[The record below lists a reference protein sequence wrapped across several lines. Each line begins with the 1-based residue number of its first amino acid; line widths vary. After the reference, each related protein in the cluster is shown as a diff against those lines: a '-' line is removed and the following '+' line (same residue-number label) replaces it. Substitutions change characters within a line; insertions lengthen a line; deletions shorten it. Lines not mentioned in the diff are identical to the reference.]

1 MKSISF
7 KNFRRF
13 TDFPEFKFGDITILV
28 GGNNAGK
35 STLQKALLLVFDNL
49 KTLKK
54 KTSKFNIF
62 DDGFETPQF
71 RFDANEFHDLNLGTF
86 GRSLFTGSKEQ
97 KMEFTL
103 QIDNFPIRIIIEP
116 DANGEDLPVAKV
128 ALIEVKD
135 IKRHILYTFNFNTKR
150 MRIEFEQIKGNGSP
164 EFDKIQARIEELR
177 EELAHEDDAFEAAIA
192 NQELEK
198 LLKVRNAFVH
208 NVQEESATAEADI
221 NNYLGIKGER
231 RITNGALPGY
241 IENIEAYTSTIGI
254 KSTPVKGLLDEDED
268 EEKGYDTSE
277 EEVWN
282 NSEDDRANE
291 QILADKRSVILES
304 AAALESE
311 LRRPHVYYIQAHGVS
326 QKMLY
331 TIDDKNDFMAQAI
344 HEYARR
350 GVVHGSFTDTFIR
363 KWMSEFGIGTD
374 YEIKSIGGE
383 GYTFSVITPNGK
395 MNLADMGMGTNQLMV
410 LLLSLATIMFEEGH
424 HGKDGGKSFVPKFI
438 IIEEPEQNLHPR
450 LQSKLADLISEV
462 AMDDSYKFLIE
473 THSEYLIR
481 RTQVLVAEMNLEN
494 EDELEKQNPF
504 RVYYF
509 PANGMPYNMKYLP
522 TGRFENKFGEGF
534 FDEASTAALTISK
547 LERRKK
553 NG

>member
-177 EELAHEDDAFEAAIA
+177 EELAHEDDAFEAAMA

-254 KSTPVKGLLDEDED
+254 KSTPVKGLLDED

>member
-13 TDFPEFKFGDITILV
+13 ADFPEFKFGDITILV

-54 KTSKFNIF
+54 KASKFNIF

-97 KMEFTL
+97 EMEFSL

-135 IKRHILYTFNFNTKR
+135 IKRHILYTFNFNTRR
-150 MRIEFEQIKGNGSP
+150 MRVEFEQIKGNGSP

-177 EELAHEDDAFEAAIA
+177 EKLAHEDDAFEAAMA

-198 LLKVRNAFVH
+198 LLKVRKAFVH

-254 KSTPVKGLLDEDED
+254 KSTPIKGLLDEDDEPESDTPEED
-268 EEKGYDTSE
+268 
-277 EEVWN
+277 VWN

-291 QILADKRSVILES
+291 QILADKKSLILES

-424 HGKDGGKSFVPKFI
+424 HGKDGGKSYVPKFI

-481 RTQVLVAEMNLEN
+481 RTQVLVAEMNIEN

-504 RVYYF
+504 KVYYF
-509 PANGMPYNMKYLP
+509 PANDMPYDMKYLP

>member
-54 KTSKFNIF
+54 KASKFNIF

-103 QIDNFPIRIIIEP
+103 QIDNFPIRIKIEP

-150 MRIEFEQIKGNGSP
+150 MRVEFEKIKGNGSP

-177 EELAHEDDAFEAAIA
+177 DNLAHEDDAFEAAMA

-208 NVQEESATAEADI
+208 NVQEESAMAEADI

-231 RITNGALPGY
+231 RITIGALPGY
-241 IENIEAYTSTIGI
+241 IENFEAYTSTIGI
-254 KSTPVKGLLDEDED
+254 KSTPVKGLLDEDE
-268 EEKGYDTSE
+268 EKEYDTSE
-277 EEVWN
+277 EKVWN

-291 QILADKRSVILES
+291 QILADKRSLILES

-311 LRRPHVYYIQAHGVS
+311 LRCPHVYYIQAHGVS

-350 GVVHGSFTDTFIR
+350 GVIHGSFTDTFIR

-424 HGKDGGKSFVPKFI
+424 HGKDGGRSYVPKFI

-481 RTQVLVAEMNLEN
+481 RTQVLVAEMNIEN

-509 PANGMPYNMKYLP
+509 PVNGMPYNMKYLP

>member
-13 TDFPEFKFGDITILV
+13 ADFPEFKFGDITILV

-35 STLQKALLLVFDNL
+35 STLQKALLLVFDNIRSL
-49 KTLKK
+49 RKK
-54 KTSKFNIF
+54 VSAFNIF
-62 DDGFETPQF
+62 DNGFETPQF

-86 GRSLFTGSKEQ
+86 ERALFTGSKVKQ
-97 KMEFTL
+97 MEFTL
-103 QIDNFPIRIIIEP
+103 QIDNFPIHVVVEP

-135 IKRHILYTFNFNTKR
+135 VKRHILYTFNFNTRR
-150 MRIEFEQIKGNGSP
+150 MRVDFEQINGNGSP
-164 EFDKIQARIEELR
+164 EFDKIQSRIEELR
-177 EELAHEDDAFEAAIA
+177 RKLAQEDDAFEAAMA

-198 LLKVRNAFVH
+198 LLKVRNALAHDTHEVD
-208 NVQEESATAEADI
+208 ESTSAETDI
-221 NNYLGIKGER
+221 NNYLGVKGER
-231 RITNGALPGY
+231 RITSGALPGY
-241 IENIEAYTSTIGI
+241 IENIEAYTSTIGARAV
-254 KSTPVKGLLDEDED
+254 SVTGLTDDEVENETD
-268 EEKGYDTSE
+268 SS

-282 NSEDDRANE
+282 GSEDDRANE
-291 QILADKRSVILES
+291 QVLADKRSLILES
-304 AAALESE
+304 ASALESE

-350 GVVHGSFTDTFIR
+350 GVVRGSFTDIFIR
-363 KWMSEFGIGTD
+363 KWMNEFGIGSD
-374 YEIKSIGGE
+374 YEIESIGGE
-383 GYTFSVITPNGK
+383 GYTFKVITQNGT

-473 THSEYLIR
+473 THSEYFIR
-481 RTQVLVAEMNLEN
+481 RTQVLVAEMNIES
-494 EDELEKQNPF
+494 EEELAKQNPF
-504 RVYYF
+504 KVYYF
-509 PANGMPYNMKYLP
+509 PAKGMPYDMKYLP
-522 TGRFENKFGEGF
+522 SGRFENKFGEGF
-534 FDEASTAALTISK
+534 FDEASSAALTISK
-547 LERRKK
+547 LERRKI

>member
-1 MKSISF
+1 MKLISF

-13 TDFPEFKFGDITILV
+13 ADFPEFKFGDITILV

-54 KTSKFNIF
+54 KASKFNIF

-135 IKRHILYTFNFNTKR
+135 IKRHILYTFNFNTRR
-150 MRIEFEQIKGNGSP
+150 MRVEFEQIKGNGSP

-177 EELAHEDDAFEAAIA
+177 EKLAHEDDAFEAAMA

-198 LLKVRNAFVH
+198 LLKVRNAFVHH

-254 KSTPVKGLLDEDED
+254 KSTPIKGLLDEDDESESDTPEED
-268 EEKGYDTSE
+268 
-277 EEVWN
+277 VWN

-291 QILADKRSVILES
+291 QILADKKSLILES

-481 RTQVLVAEMNLEN
+481 RTQVLVAEMNIEN

-504 RVYYF
+504 KVYYF
-509 PANGMPYNMKYLP
+509 PANDMPYDMKYLP

>member
-54 KTSKFNIF
+54 KASKFNIF

-150 MRIEFEQIKGNGSP
+150 MRVEFEKIKGNGSP

-177 EELAHEDDAFEAAIA
+177 DNLAHEDDAFEAAMA

-208 NVQEESATAEADI
+208 NVQEESAMAEADI

-231 RITNGALPGY
+231 RITIGALPGY
-241 IENIEAYTSTIGI
+241 IENFEAYTSTIGI
-254 KSTPVKGLLDEDED
+254 KSTPVKGLLDEDE
-268 EEKGYDTSE
+268 EKEYDTSE
-277 EEVWN
+277 EKVWN

-291 QILADKRSVILES
+291 QILADKRSLILES

-311 LRRPHVYYIQAHGVS
+311 LRHPHVYYIQAHGVS

-350 GVVHGSFTDTFIR
+350 GVIHGSFTDTFIR

-383 GYTFSVITPNGK
+383 GYTFSVITSNGK

-424 HGKDGGKSFVPKFI
+424 HGKDGGKSYVPKFI

-481 RTQVLVAEMNLEN
+481 RTQVLVAEMNIEN

-509 PANGMPYNMKYLP
+509 PVNGMPYNMKYLP

>member
-13 TDFPEFKFGDITILV
+13 ADFPEFKFGDITILV

-35 STLQKALLLVFDNL
+35 STLQKALLLVFDNIRSL
-49 KTLKK
+49 RKK
-54 KTSKFNIF
+54 VSAFNIF
-62 DDGFETPQF
+62 DNGFETPQF

-86 GRSLFTGSKEQ
+86 ERALFTGSKVKQ
-97 KMEFTL
+97 MEFTL
-103 QIDNFPIRIIIEP
+103 QIDNFPIHVVVEP

-135 IKRHILYTFNFNTKR
+135 AKRHILYTFNFNTRR
-150 MRIEFEQIKGNGSP
+150 MRVDFEQINGNGSP
-164 EFDKIQARIEELR
+164 EFDKIQSRIEELR
-177 EELAHEDDAFEAAIA
+177 RKLAQEDDAFEAAMA

-198 LLKVRNAFVH
+198 LLKVRNALAHDTHEVD
-208 NVQEESATAEADI
+208 ESTSAETDI
-221 NNYLGIKGER
+221 NNYLGVKGER
-231 RITNGALPGY
+231 RITSGALPGY
-241 IENIEAYTSTIGI
+241 IENIEAYTSTIGARAV
-254 KSTPVKGLLDEDED
+254 SVTGLTDDEVENETD
-268 EEKGYDTSE
+268 SS

-282 NSEDDRANE
+282 GSEDDRANE
-291 QILADKRSVILES
+291 QVLADKRSLILES
-304 AAALESE
+304 ASALESE

-350 GVVHGSFTDTFIR
+350 GVVRGSFTDIFIR
-363 KWMSEFGIGTD
+363 KWMNEFGIGSD
-374 YEIKSIGGE
+374 YEIESIGGE
-383 GYTFSVITPNGK
+383 GYTFKVITQNGT

-424 HGKDGGKSFVPKFI
+424 HGKDGGKSFIPKFI

-473 THSEYLIR
+473 THSEYFIR
-481 RTQVLVAEMNLEN
+481 RTQVLVAEMNIES
-494 EDELEKQNPF
+494 EEELAKQNPF
-504 RVYYF
+504 KVYYF
-509 PANGMPYNMKYLP
+509 PAEGMPYDMKYLP
-522 TGRFENKFGEGF
+522 SGRFENKFGEGF
-534 FDEASTAALTISK
+534 FDEASSAALTISK
-547 LERRKK
+547 LERRKI

>member
-13 TDFPEFKFGDITILV
+13 ADFPEFKFGDITILV

-35 STLQKALLLVFDNL
+35 STLQKALLLVFDNIRSL
-49 KTLKK
+49 RKK
-54 KTSKFNIF
+54 VSAFNIF
-62 DDGFETPQF
+62 DNGFETPQF

-86 GRSLFTGSKEQ
+86 ERALFTGSKVKQ
-97 KMEFTL
+97 MEFTL
-103 QIDNFPIRIIIEP
+103 QIDNFPIHVVVEP

-135 IKRHILYTFNFNTKR
+135 VKRHILYTFNFNTRR
-150 MRIEFEQIKGNGSP
+150 MRVDFEQINGNGSP
-164 EFDKIQARIEELR
+164 EFDKIQSRIEELR
-177 EELAHEDDAFEAAIA
+177 RKLAQEDDAFEAAMA

-198 LLKVRNAFVH
+198 LLKVRNALAHDTHEVD
-208 NVQEESATAEADI
+208 ESTSAETDI
-221 NNYLGIKGER
+221 NNYLGVKGER
-231 RITNGALPGY
+231 RITSGALPGY
-241 IENIEAYTSTIGI
+241 IENIEAYTSTIGARAV
-254 KSTPVKGLLDEDED
+254 SVTGLTDDEVENETD
-268 EEKGYDTSE
+268 SS

-282 NSEDDRANE
+282 GSEDDRANE
-291 QILADKRSVILES
+291 QVLADKRSLILES
-304 AAALESE
+304 ASALESE

-350 GVVHGSFTDTFIR
+350 GVVRGSFTDIFIR
-363 KWMSEFGIGTD
+363 KWMNEFGIGSD
-374 YEIKSIGGE
+374 YEIESIGGE
-383 GYTFSVITPNGK
+383 GYTFKVITQNGT

-424 HGKDGGKSFVPKFI
+424 HGKDGGKSFIPKFI

-473 THSEYLIR
+473 THSEYFIR
-481 RTQVLVAEMNLEN
+481 RTQVLVAEMNIES
-494 EDELEKQNPF
+494 EEELAKQNPF
-504 RVYYF
+504 KVYYF
-509 PANGMPYNMKYLP
+509 PAEGMPYDMKYLP
-522 TGRFENKFGEGF
+522 SGRFENKFGEGF
-534 FDEASTAALTISK
+534 FDEASSAALTISK
-547 LERRKK
+547 LERRKI

>member
-13 TDFPEFKFGDITILV
+13 ADFPEFKFGDITILV

-54 KTSKFNIF
+54 KASKFNIF

-97 KMEFTL
+97 EMEFTL

-135 IKRHILYTFNFNTKR
+135 IKRHILYTFNFNTRR
-150 MRIEFEQIKGNGSP
+150 MRVEFEQIEGNGSP

-177 EELAHEDDAFEAAIA
+177 EKLAHEDDAFEAAMA

-254 KSTPVKGLLDEDED
+254 KSTPIKGLLDEDDEPESDTPEED
-268 EEKGYDTSE
+268 
-277 EEVWN
+277 VWN

-291 QILADKRSVILES
+291 QVLADKKSLILES

-481 RTQVLVAEMNLEN
+481 RTQVLVAEMNIEN

-504 RVYYF
+504 KVYYF
-509 PANGMPYNMKYLP
+509 PANDMPYDMKYLP

>member
-86 GRSLFTGSKEQ
+86 GRSLFTGSMEQ
-97 KMEFTL
+97 EMEFTL

-128 ALIEVKD
+128 SLIEVKD
-135 IKRHILYTFNFNTKR
+135 IRRHILYTFNFNTRR
-150 MRIEFEQIKGNGSP
+150 MRVEFEQIKGNGSP

-177 EELAHEDDAFEAAIA
+177 EKLAHEDDAFEAAMA

-254 KSTPVKGLLDEDED
+254 KSTPIKGLLDEDDEPESDTPEED
-268 EEKGYDTSE
+268 
-277 EEVWN
+277 VWN

-291 QILADKRSVILES
+291 QVLADKKSLILES

-481 RTQVLVAEMNLEN
+481 RTQVLVAEMNIEN

-504 RVYYF
+504 KVYYF
-509 PANGMPYNMKYLP
+509 PANDMPYDMKYLP

>member
-7 KNFRRF
+7 KNFRRY

-86 GRSLFTGSKEQ
+86 GRSLFTGSTEQ
-97 KMEFTL
+97 EMEFTL

-128 ALIEVKD
+128 SLIEVKD
-135 IKRHILYTFNFNTKR
+135 IRRHILYTFNFNTRR
-150 MRIEFEQIKGNGSP
+150 MRVEFEQIKGNGSP

-177 EELAHEDDAFEAAIA
+177 EKLAHEDDAFEAAMA

-254 KSTPVKGLLDEDED
+254 KSTPIKGLLDEDDEPESDTPEED
-268 EEKGYDTSE
+268 
-277 EEVWN
+277 VWN

-291 QILADKRSVILES
+291 QVLADKKSLILES

-481 RTQVLVAEMNLEN
+481 RTQVLVAEMNIEN

-504 RVYYF
+504 KVYYF
-509 PANGMPYNMKYLP
+509 PANDMPYDMKYLP

>member
-86 GRSLFTGSKEQ
+86 GRSLFTGSTEQ
-97 KMEFTL
+97 EMEFTL

-128 ALIEVKD
+128 SLIEVKD
-135 IKRHILYTFNFNTKR
+135 IRRHILYTFNFNTRR
-150 MRIEFEQIKGNGSP
+150 MRVEFEQIKGNGSP

-177 EELAHEDDAFEAAIA
+177 EKLAHEDDAFEAAMA

-254 KSTPVKGLLDEDED
+254 KSTPIKGLLDEDDEPESDTPEED
-268 EEKGYDTSE
+268 
-277 EEVWN
+277 VWN

-291 QILADKRSVILES
+291 QVLADKKSLILES

-481 RTQVLVAEMNLEN
+481 RTQVLVAEMNIEN

-504 RVYYF
+504 KVYYF
-509 PANGMPYNMKYLP
+509 PANDMPYDMKYLP

>member
-13 TDFPEFKFGDITILV
+13 ADFPEFKFGDITILV

-35 STLQKALLLVFDNL
+35 STLQKALLLVFDNIRSL
-49 KTLKK
+49 RKK
-54 KTSKFNIF
+54 VSAFNIF
-62 DDGFETPQF
+62 DNGFETPQF

-86 GRSLFTGSKEQ
+86 ERALFTGSKVKQ
-97 KMEFTL
+97 MEFTL
-103 QIDNFPIRIIIEP
+103 QIDNFPIHVVVEP

-135 IKRHILYTFNFNTKR
+135 VKRHILYTFNFNTRR
-150 MRIEFEQIKGNGSP
+150 MRVDFEQINGNGSP
-164 EFDKIQARIEELR
+164 EFDKIQSRIEELR
-177 EELAHEDDAFEAAIA
+177 RKLAQEDDAFEAAMA

-198 LLKVRNAFVH
+198 LLKVRNALAHDTHEVD
-208 NVQEESATAEADI
+208 ESTSAETDI
-221 NNYLGIKGER
+221 NNYLGVKGER
-231 RITNGALPGY
+231 RITSGALPGY
-241 IENIEAYTSTIGI
+241 IENIEAYTSTIGARAV
-254 KSTPVKGLLDEDED
+254 SVTGLTDDEVENETD
-268 EEKGYDTSE
+268 SS

-282 NSEDDRANE
+282 GSEDDRANE
-291 QILADKRSVILES
+291 QVLADKRSLILES
-304 AAALESE
+304 ASALESE

-350 GVVHGSFTDTFIR
+350 GVVRGSFTDIFIR
-363 KWMSEFGIGTD
+363 KWMNEFGIGSD
-374 YEIKSIGGE
+374 YEIESIGGE
-383 GYTFSVITPNGK
+383 GYTFKVITQNGT

-424 HGKDGGKSFVPKFI
+424 HGKDGGKSFIPKFI

-473 THSEYLIR
+473 THSEYFIR
-481 RTQVLVAEMNLEN
+481 HTQVLVAEMNIES
-494 EDELEKQNPF
+494 EEELAKQNPF
-504 RVYYF
+504 KVYYF
-509 PANGMPYNMKYLP
+509 PAEGMPYDMKYLP
-522 TGRFENKFGEGF
+522 SGRFENKFGEGF
-534 FDEASTAALTISK
+534 FDEASSAALTISK
-547 LERRKK
+547 LERRKI

>member
-13 TDFPEFKFGDITILV
+13 ADFPEFKFGDITILV

-35 STLQKALLLVFDNL
+35 STLQKALLLVFDNM

-54 KTSKFNIF
+54 ASKFNIF
-62 DDGFETPQF
+62 DDGFETPLF

-103 QIDNFPIRIIIEP
+103 NIDNFPIRIIIEP

-135 IKRHILYTFNFNTKR
+135 IQRHILYTFNFNTKR
-150 MRIEFEQIKGNGSP
+150 MRVEFGEIKGNGSP

-177 EELAHEDDAFEAAIA
+177 ENLAQEDDAFEAAMA

-198 LLKVRNAFVH
+198 LLRVRNVFVH
-208 NVQEESATAEADI
+208 NDQEESAAEADI
-221 NNYLGIKGER
+221 INYLGIKGER
-231 RITNGALPGY
+231 RKTNGVLPGY
-241 IENIEAYTSTIGI
+241 IENIEAYTSTIGS
-254 KSTPVKGLLDEDED
+254 KWTTVKGLIDED
-268 EEKGYDTSE
+268 EEKECDTPD

-282 NSEDDRANE
+282 DSEEDRANE
-291 QILADKRSVILES
+291 QILADKKSLILES
-304 AAALESE
+304 ADALESE

-350 GVVHGSFTDTFIR
+350 GVLRGSFTDTFIR

-383 GYTFSVITPNGK
+383 GYIFSVITPNGK

-410 LLLSLATIMFEEGH
+410 LLLSLATIMYEEGH
-424 HGKDGGKSFVPKFI
+424 HGKDEGKSFVPKFI

-462 AMDDSYKFLIE
+462 AMDSSYRFLIE

-481 RTQVLVAEMNLEN
+481 RTQVIVAEMNIEK

-504 RVYYF
+504 KVYYF
-509 PANGMPYNMKYLP
+509 PVDGVPYDMKYLP

>member
-13 TDFPEFKFGDITILV
+13 AEFPEFKFGDITILV

-54 KTSKFNIF
+54 KASKFNIF
-62 DDGFETPQF
+62 DDGFDTPQF

-97 KMEFTL
+97 QMEFTL
-103 QIDNFPIRIIIEP
+103 QIDNFPIRVVVEP
-116 DANGEDLPVAKV
+116 DANGEDLPLAKV
-128 ALIEVKD
+128 AHIEVRD
-135 IKRHILYTFNFNTKR
+135 IKRHILYIFNFNTRR
-150 MRIEFEQIKGNGSP
+150 MRVEFEQIKGNGSP

-177 EELAHEDDAFEAAIA
+177 EELANEDDAFEAAMA

-208 NVQEESATAEADI
+208 NVQEESASAEADI
-221 NNYLGIKGER
+221 NNYLGVKGER
-231 RITNGALPGY
+231 RITSGALPGY

-254 KSTPVKGLLDEDED
+254 KSTPVKGLLEED
-268 EEKGYDTSE
+268 EEKEDDSPE

-291 QILADKRSVILES
+291 QVLADKRSLILES
-304 AAALESE
+304 ASALEME

-363 KWMSEFGIGTD
+363 KWMTEFGIGTD

-410 LLLSLATIMFEEGH
+410 LLLSIATIMFEEGH
-424 HGKDGGKSFVPKFI
+424 HGNDGGKSFVPKFI

-462 AMDDSYKFLIE
+462 AMDNSYKFLIE

-481 RTQVLVAEMNLEN
+481 RTQVLVAEMNIEN
-494 EDELEKQNPF
+494 EEELEKQNPF
-504 RVYYF
+504 KVYYF
-509 PANGMPYNMKYLP
+509 PANGAPYDMRYLP

-534 FDEASTAALTISK
+534 FDEASSAALTISK

-553 NG
+553 NV